1 MSEISSK
8 LAKGAVWIAAGR
20 IVFVSIGFLNTI
32 ILARLLLP
40 SDFGL
45 VAIATTINTIIQS
58 LTNMALSAALVQHD
72 APTREHYNTAFTLNV
87 LRSTVLGIL
96 IAVGGVLFSSLY
108 QEPRLV
114 GLFLA
119 IGASTIVMSFSNP
132 KLVVMLRNLVFWQ
145 EFLIQSSNKLLTF
158 IVAVTVAVIWKS
170 YWALIVGIFAG
181 QFLSLIL
188 GYVIVPY
195 MPGFAVTKWRE
206 LISFSGWITLKDIVE
221 NLNWRS
227 DNLFVAYLLGNSAL
241 GFYNVGQNLA
251 TMPTREAISPIART
265 LFPAFSRIKNEKER
279 LRRNYQKAQE
289 LIASIAIPAGIGFA
303 LVADDLV
310 RLALGEKWLG
320 VIPVIQF
327 IAGLAAIQT
336 LGETLNPLAMAMGRT
351 RLLFTRGLIDFAI
364 RLPLTI
370 TGIFMDGIIGLLLAR
385 LVSGSAALVIR
396 MFLVR
401 RLIGLTLAQQIWR
414 NWPTFLSTG
423 IMCLVC
429 VSVQR
434 GISLWRSENLVLE
447 TAAVIL
453 LSGLTYITSRLV
465 IWHFRGKVEGPET
478 LVMEYVSKL
487 RGRFVPKSWEAI
499 CRGRNE

>member
-1 MSEISSK
+1 MNEISSK
-8 LAKGAVWIAAGR
+8 LAKGAAWIAAGR

-32 ILARLLLP
+32 ILARLLMP

-45 VAIATTINTIIQS
+45 VAIATTINTILQS

-119 IGASTIVMSFSNP
+119 IGVSTIVMSFSNP

-206 LISFSGWITLKDIVE
+206 LISFSGWLTLKDGVE
-221 NLNWRS
+221 NLNWRFGQ
-227 DNLFVAYLLGNSAL
+227 LFIGFFLGNSAL
-241 GFYNVGQNLA
+241 GLYNVGQNLA
-251 TMPTREAISPIART
+251 TVPTRETLNPIART
-265 LFPAFSRIKNEKER
+265 LFPAFSRIQRDVAR
-279 LRRNYQKAQE
+279 LTRNYSRVQILMTAV
-289 LIASIAIPAGIGFA
+289 AFPIGFGFS
-303 LVADDLV
+303 LICDEVV
-310 RLALGEKWLG
+310 PLALGDQWTG
-320 VIPVIQF
+320 IIVVIQF
-327 IAGLAAIQT
+327 SAI
-336 LGETLNPLAMAMGRT
+336 LGAVQVMGDPLNPLAMSLGRT
-351 RLLFTRGLIDFAI
+351 KTLFYRGVLELCI
-364 RLPLTI
+364 RLPI
-370 TGIFMDGIIGLLLAR
+370 VIIGV
-385 LVSGSAALVIR
+385 VSGGILGFLIARTVTEAITLFIR
-396 MFLVR
+396 FLFVR
-401 RLIGLTLAQQIWR
+401 TLINVPVVEQIFV
-414 NWPTFLSTG
+414 NWPTFVASG
-423 IMCLVC
+423 IMLVAC
-429 VSVQR
+429 
-434 GISLWRSENLVLE
+434 ISMERWMEMVLPGRVVTEVLV
-447 TAAVIL
+447 VIL
-453 LSGLTYITSRLV
+453 VGAVSYFGVRLAIWGTSG
-465 IWHFRGKVEGPET
+465 KAEGPET
-478 LVMEYVSKL
+478 FVFDQMKKVLL
-487 RGRFVPKSWEAI
+487 RFRAT
-499 CRGRNE
+499 N